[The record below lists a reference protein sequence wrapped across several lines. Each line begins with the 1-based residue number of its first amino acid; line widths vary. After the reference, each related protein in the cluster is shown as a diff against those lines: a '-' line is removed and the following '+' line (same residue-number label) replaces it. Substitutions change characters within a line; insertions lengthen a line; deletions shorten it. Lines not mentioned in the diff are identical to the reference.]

1 MPDKD
6 YIQNRHI
13 DANIN
18 AHDKISSNYEK
29 LHVEIFN
36 TIEQE
41 RLHACLKTA
50 LDFIITSLNHKFALD
65 YGCGTGNLTRHLIEL
80 GCHVVSADIST
91 KFLEIVKAKFNFT
104 GYSSLVMTNGRD
116 LDTVKS
122 NSFDLTAVYSVLHH
136 VPDYLNIVR
145 ELIRVTRPGGVIY
158 IDHERND
165 SFWERNNEY
174 EKFQEIARS
183 QSTVDFKGLI
193 KKYSS
198 LQNYIS
204 RLRKI
209 INPRYVFEGD
219 IHVWP
224 DDHIE
229 WRKIEDL
236 FSDEKCKVVLKE
248 DYLLYNRYPLDVYRE
263 YKNKCSDMRV
273 FVARKNL

>member
-1 MPDKD
+1 MPDTQTK
-6 YIQNRHI
+6 HI
-13 DANIN
+13 DANIH
-18 AHDKISSNYEK
+18 AHDTISSTYER

-36 TIEQE
+36 AIEQE

-50 LDFIITSLNHKFALD
+50 LNFIITSSNPKFALD
-65 YGCGTGNLTRHLIEL
+65 YGSGTGNLTRHLIEL
-80 GCHVVSADIST
+80 GCLAVSADIST
-91 KFLEIVKAKFNFT
+91 KFLEMVRTKFNYT
-104 GYSSLVMTNGRD
+104 GYSSFVMTNGRD
-116 LDTVKS
+116 LGAVRTD
-122 NSFDLTAVYSVLHH
+122 SFDLTAVYSVLHH

-174 EKFQEIARS
+174 EKFQEIAKS
-183 QSTVDFKGLI
+183 KMPVDFKGLI
-193 KKYSS
+193 RKYSS
-198 LQNYIS
+198 LQNYVS

-209 INPRYVFEGD
+209 FNPRYVLEGD

-236 FSDEKCKVVLKE
+236 FLDEKCEVVLRK
-248 DYLLYNRYPLDVYRE
+248 DYLLYNRYPLDVYQA

-273 FVARKNL
+273 FIARKIS